1 MKQVEKIY
9 KSVPF
14 WSWNDELDKDKL
26 VKQVEWM
33 NENGIGGF
41 FMHARGGLKTEYLGD
56 KWHEC
61 IEACSKRAKELGME
75 AYAYDENGW
84 PSGFVGGKLL
94 EDIEN
99 HDRYLT
105 HKIGEYDEKALVSY
119 DTSGNSLKRVNA
131 PCDSCLNVY
140 EHYSASTAD
149 ILNPEVVDKFIA
161 LTHNEYK
168 KRDKYELK
176 GFFTDEPQ
184 YYRWDTPYTK
194 ALPAYF
200 KKTYGEDILD
210 SLGLLFVEKEGYRA
224 FRYRFW
230 KSMQTLMLESFG
242 KKIYDWCD
250 ENGYKL
256 TGHYIEEGCLDGQML
271 CCAGIM
277 PFYEYEHIPGI
288 DYLGSWISMGFAERQ
303 VVSVSAQLGK
313 KQILT
318 ETFAGCGWN
327 ITPKDLKKIAE
338 CQYVHGVNLMCQ
350 HLLPYEEH
358 GQRKRDYPAHFS
370 SVNPWMKKGF
380 KDFND
385 YFSCLGK
392 MIAESKEK
400 VNVGVFHPIR
410 SAYFDYKRYDE
421 TNRSGIGSLEY
432 SIEALVER
440 LGKSAIAYHF
450 LDETIMSKHARVENN
465 TLVVGNC
472 KYDYIIFPQI
482 FTMDKSSEALL
493 CEYVRAGGK
502 VLLTDKKPEY
512 LEGEKFDYSYLETNT
527 SWQEI
532 IDAQPVKIENNEGVR
547 LSYRTDEN
555 GKDFIYAVNLGKG
568 TSVNIEVKGAKSF
581 DLYDIINDKV
591 ENVPTCVEFD
601 DGQSYILYPSSKEAK
616 KKEALK
622 ELCLG
627 GEFDC
632 ESVDNYLT
640 LDTLKYSKNGKDYSE
655 KRYHMCAFDEL
666 LKDKYEGKL
675 YLKYEFEIKEL
686 PQKCDLFVENEQVY
700 SVLVNGKEATKCD
713 KIDLEVAKNRY
724 DISKNLKVGA
734 NEAVVVIDYY
744 QGENVYYALFGE
756 NVTEGLKNCLA
767 YDTEIEPI
775 YLRGDFGVY
784 GNFEKGK
791 NENLTLGD
799 DFYIGKQKTRIE
811 SLIKD
816 GFPFF
821 SGDIKISK
829 SINVEDTN
837 AKLVL
842 NKPFLLVDV
851 EINDTYAGRMMLEN
865 GLDVSKF
872 LKKGENKIT
881 LTVTIGNRNLLGPF
895 HTIEQEP
902 GFVGPDT
909 FERFGTWENGNSKYY
924 SEKYAFLDGII

>member
-1 MKQVEKIY
+1 M
-9 KSVPF
+9 
-14 WSWNDELDKDKL
+14 
-26 VKQVEWM
+26 
-33 NENGIGGF
+33 
-41 FMHARGGLKTEYLGD
+41 
-56 KWHEC
+56 
-61 IEACSKRAKELGME
+61 
-75 AYAYDENGW
+75 
-84 PSGFVGGKLL
+84 
-94 EDIEN
+94 
-99 HDRYLT
+99 
-105 HKIGEYDEKALVSY
+105 
-119 DTSGNSLKRVNA
+119 
-131 PCDSCLNVY
+131 
-140 EHYSASTAD
+140 
-149 ILNPEVVDKFIA
+149 
-161 LTHNEYK
+161 
-168 KRDKYELK
+168 
-176 GFFTDEPQ
+176 
-184 YYRWDTPYTK
+184 
-194 ALPAYF
+194 
-200 KKTYGEDILD
+200 
-210 SLGLLFVEKEGYRA
+210 
-224 FRYRFW
+224 
-230 KSMQTLMLESFG
+230 
-242 KKIYDWCD
+242 
-250 ENGYKL
+250 
-256 TGHYIEEGCLDGQML
+256 
-271 CCAGIM
+271 
-277 PFYEYEHIPGI
+277 
-288 DYLGSWISMGFAERQ
+288 
-303 VVSVSAQLGK
+303 
-313 KQILT
+313 
-318 ETFAGCGWN
+318 
-327 ITPKDLKKIAE
+327 
-338 CQYVHGVNLMCQ
+338 
-350 HLLPYEEH
+350 
-358 GQRKRDYPAHFS
+358 
-370 SVNPWMKKGF
+370 
-380 KDFND
+380 
-385 YFSCLGK
+385 
-392 MIAESKEK
+392 
-400 VNVGVFHPIR
+400 
-410 SAYFDYKRYDE
+410 
-421 TNRSGIGSLEY
+421 
-432 SIEALVER
+432 
-440 LGKSAIAYHF
+440 
-450 LDETIMSKHARVENN
+450 
-465 TLVVGNC
+465 
-472 KYDYIIFPQI
+472 
-482 FTMDKSSEALL
+482 
-493 CEYVRAGGK
+493 
-502 VLLTDKKPEY
+502 
-512 LEGEKFDYSYLETNT
+512 
-527 SWQEI
+527 
-532 IDAQPVKIENNEGVR
+532 
-547 LSYRTDEN
+547 
-555 GKDFIYAVNLGKG
+555 
-568 TSVNIEVKGAKSF
+568 
-581 DLYDIINDKV
+581 
-591 ENVPTCVEFD
+591 PTCVEFD